1 MAGELEKENQEHIEL
16 QELFA
21 REYEKI
27 NEENAIA
34 LSEPT
39 ILAKINLS
47 LTAQRI
53 LRVVASMIK
62 ENDPANKIYRF
73 EIKDFCKVFGL
84 SNAKIHK
91 NLRSAI
97 EELRQTFT
105 LPVGKGRITGFIS
118 TGQLFEN
125 EVQVQ
130 FDPFLQPY
138 YQKSINGEY
147 KLINI
152 KGFNYSYTFR
162 FYELFLLKLKDKEE
176 VTFYID
182 LGGLKEWLKITDKY
196 NSYAD
201 LKRRIINPIVN
212 DINGNRANNFEGTNF
227 CNLRIEYDE
236 VKNGKK
242 IVGLNIHVTRV
253 KIAIEG
259 PSINELVNGNE
270 IFDNINPSAQQ
281 AYTYLKNILRVHQNT
296 IDKAIRD
303 YGEEVFYKI
312 YLYIRRSEMNQQ
324 IKNITRYAAS
334 CLQKCYYDDTLTDDI
349 ITIGKKAEEEK
360 DSIKQRA
367 DEIRKQFEPP
377 AEDVVKEK
385 AVDFFEMYKHIYE
398 IYLNDE
404 IKYEVFNKTLEYA
417 KNNHALKYYL
427 LKDLTLEK
435 ILEKDMTK
443 TAFIVLTDEMLKS
456 TEEK

>member
-1 MAGELEKENQEHIEL
+1 MSGELEKDNLDHIEL

-62 ENDPANKIYRF
+62 EDDPANKIYRF

-162 FYELFLLKLKDKEE
+162 FYELFLLKLKDKDEI
-176 VTFYID
+176 TFYID

-212 DINGNRANNFEGTNF
+212 DINGNKTNNFEGTNF

-242 IVGLNIHVTRV
+242 IVGLNIHVRRV
-253 KIAIEG
+253 KLVIEG
-259 PSINELVNGNE
+259 PSINDLVGGNE
-270 IFDNINPSAQQ
+270 IFDNIDPSAQQ
-281 AYTYLKNILRVHQNT
+281 AYTYLKNILKVHQNT
-296 IDKAIRD
+296 IEKAIKD

-312 YLYIRRSEMNQQ
+312 YLYIRKSEMNQN
-324 IKNITRYAAS
+324 IKNLTRYAAS
-334 CLQKCYYDDTLTDDI
+334 CLQKCYYDDTLTDDVI
-349 ITIGKKAEEEK
+349 EIGKEEVK
-360 DSIKQRA
+360 DKVEIRKKA
-367 DEIRKQFEPP
+367 DEIRKQLEQPDM
-377 AEDVVKEK
+377 EDPKER
-385 AVDFFEMYKHIYE
+385 AVDFFEMYKHIYA

-404 IKYEVFNKTLEYA
+404 IKYDVYERTLEYA
-417 KNNHALKYYL
+417 KINQPLKYHL

-443 TAFIVLTDEMLKS
+443 TAFISLTDEMLKAEK
-456 TEEK
+456 EE